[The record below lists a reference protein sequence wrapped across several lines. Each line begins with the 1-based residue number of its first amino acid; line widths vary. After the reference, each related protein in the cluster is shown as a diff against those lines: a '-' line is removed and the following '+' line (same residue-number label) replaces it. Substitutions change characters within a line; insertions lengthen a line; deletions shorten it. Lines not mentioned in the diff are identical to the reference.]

1 MSQTFSSIT
10 EYPGGAQCPGLPK
23 TVLDVKVYNNVGMVI
38 HTATTDI
45 GTGQNVIMKTYYVFT
60 DKDGTETEVLY
71 DSTEWNNAMAETE
84 RLRFFNYNYKVD
96 HMRVK
101 ITQTGTGGGIIRAT
115 ANVSKGA

>member
-1 MSQTFSSIT
+1 MSQTFTSIT

-38 HTATTDI
+38 HAATTDA
-45 GTGQNVIMKTYYVFT
+45 GDGQDVILKTYYVFT

-71 DSTEWNNAMAETE
+71 DSQTWNNTMAESE
-84 RLRFFNYNYKVD
+84 RLRFFNYAYKVD

>member
-1 MSQTFSSIT
+1 MRTLSSVT
-10 EYPGGAQCPGLPK
+10 EYPSGQQPTLPI
-23 TVLDVKVYNNVGMVI
+23 TVLEVKVHNNTGMVI
-38 HTATTDI
+38 HASTTDI
-45 GTGQNVIMKTYYVFT
+45 GTGRDVILKTYYVFT

-71 DSTEWNNAMAETE
+71 DSQAWNNAMAESE
-84 RLRFFNYNYKVD
+84 RLRFFNYAYKID